1 MFPFGTKP
9 VFTKDGYEICN
20 AFPGRV
26 ISDAKRYINPKM
38 ENELKIFKK
47 KIAARYANREIINW
61 AFPFTADRDKNN
73 SVESSARVGGR
84 NKGGG

>member
-1 MFPFGTKP
+1 MFPFSSTKP
-9 VFTKDGYEICN
+9 VFTKDGYEVCN

-61 AFPFTADRDKNN
+61 AFPYTADRDKK
-73 SVESSARVGGR
+73 SVESERIVGIG
-84 NKGGG
+84 KG